1 MKMSF
6 KIFTISFLLV
16 TILLSIFGFIIIET
30 TFENE
35 IKMESNSVK
44 SENYFLSKVVNSIY
58 SNNIYYYTPDIPET
72 SVGEYFISIFK
83 NISNNGN
90 VFIGEYKDLKYI
102 DEEYKIEYLNKMN
115 AGDQISRVVKENN
128 DYYYQ
133 VISCIKT
140 DDESIFIEHIT
151 SLKMIY
157 ETRQKNYDFYKII
170 LIIGSVISSSVLG
183 IFSLYI
189 THPLKKLSDNSRRIA
204 SGDYSVRNDYSLKN
218 MKSIELS
225 NLAKEMNDMTE
236 KIESHIIELQDYNQR
251 QDDFISRFTHELKT
265 PLTSIIGYADV
276 LRTYDME
283 PKKRHEMANYI
294 YKEGKRLEELSFHL
308 LKLILL
314 KNDDFELIEYNSK
327 KLFRELERST
337 VFLTNKYEV
346 EVKYEID
353 DAILYIEPILIK
365 SLLYNL
371 VDNACK
377 ATVDDKTILIKGK
390 NKGNKYKICVV
401 DHGKGIDKENL
412 SKVTDPFFMED
423 KSRARSLGGAG
434 LGLSLC
440 KEIAAIHESELDIKS
455 KVGSG
460 TSISFKVGLKNE

>member
-1 MKMSF
+1 
-6 KIFTISFLLV
+6 
-16 TILLSIFGFIIIET
+16 
-30 TFENE
+30 
-35 IKMESNSVK
+35 
-44 SENYFLSKVVNSIY
+44 
-58 SNNIYYYTPDIPET
+58 
-72 SVGEYFISIFK
+72 
-83 NISNNGN
+83 
-90 VFIGEYKDLKYI
+90 
-102 DEEYKIEYLNKMN
+102 
-115 AGDQISRVVKENN
+115 
-128 DYYYQ
+128 
-133 VISCIKT
+133 
-140 DDESIFIEHIT
+140 
-151 SLKMIY
+151 
-157 ETRQKNYDFYKII
+157 
-170 LIIGSVISSSVLG
+170 
-183 IFSLYI
+183 
-189 THPLKKLSDNSRRIA
+189 
-204 SGDYSVRNDYSLKN
+204 
-218 MKSIELS
+218 
-225 NLAKEMNDMTE
+225 
-236 KIESHIIELQDYNQR
+236 
-251 QDDFISRFTHELKT
+251 
-265 PLTSIIGYADV
+265 
-276 LRTYDME
+276 ME